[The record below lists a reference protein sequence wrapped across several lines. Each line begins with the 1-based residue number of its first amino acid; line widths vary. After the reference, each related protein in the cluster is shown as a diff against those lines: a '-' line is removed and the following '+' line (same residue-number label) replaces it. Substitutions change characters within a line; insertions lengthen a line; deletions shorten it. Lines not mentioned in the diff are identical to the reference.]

1 MNEVTNIA
9 FLMAKCSVQ
18 HMFREIGEAEIEAE
32 RDKKER
38 EIDLKKK
45 SLNHVIWKSIKKQC

>member
-1 MNEVTNIA
+1 MNEVANIA

-32 RDKKER
+32 RDKER
-38 EIDLKKK
+38 EINLKKN
-45 SLNHVIWKSIKKQC
+45 L

>member
-1 MNEVTNIA
+1 MNEVANIA

-18 HMFREIGEAEIEAE
+18 HMFRETGEAEIEAE

-38 EIDLKKK
+38 ERSTSKKKK
-45 SLNHVIWKSIKKQC
+45 SLNHVI